1 MKIYRVEN
9 IGCDDKN
16 YFDIELTDEQV
27 KLVIHLFE
35 ENNKIANCC
44 CTPHLFLYDYCDKCN
59 QFSSIA
65 LNRDYYALNEIEDPF
80 ND

>member
-1 MKIYRVEN
+1 MKMYRVLN
-9 IGCDDKN
+9 ICSDGSN

-35 ENNKIANCC
+35 ENNKMAVSC
-44 CTPHLFLYDYCDKCN
+44 CTPHLFLYDYCVNCN

-80 ND
+80 